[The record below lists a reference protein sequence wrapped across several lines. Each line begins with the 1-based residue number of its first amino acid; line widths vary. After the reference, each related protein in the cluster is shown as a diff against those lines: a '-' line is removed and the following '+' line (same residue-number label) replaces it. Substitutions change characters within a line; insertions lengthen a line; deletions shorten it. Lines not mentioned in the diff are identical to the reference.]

1 MAFRL
6 EEVVPWGR
14 SFEEYQAMFA
24 LSDKDLSGRILGC
37 ADGPAS
43 FNAGLTKR
51 GGKIVSADPLYRF
64 SREEIRNRIDQIFET
79 VLGETRK
86 NAHEFV
92 WETIPSVEALG
103 RTRREAMDD
112 FLDDYP
118 EGLDAERYIDA
129 SLPELPFREKE
140 FELALCSH
148 YLFLYSPHLSHDF
161 HLRSIRELCRVAREV
176 RIFPLLELGAVPSR
190 HLDEIYKKLQEQEYT
205 VSIIPVEYEFQR
217 GGNRMMKVRN
227 DATV

>member
-64 SREEIRNRIDQIFET
+64 SREEIRNRIDQ
-79 VLGETRK
+79 R
-86 NAHEFV
+86 
-92 WETIPSVEALG
+92 
-103 RTRREAMDD
+103 
-112 FLDDYP
+112 
-118 EGLDAERYIDA
+118 
-129 SLPELPFREKE
+129 
-140 FELALCSH
+140 
-148 YLFLYSPHLSHDF
+148 
-161 HLRSIRELCRVAREV
+161 
-176 RIFPLLELGAVPSR
+176 
-190 HLDEIYKKLQEQEYT
+190 
-205 VSIIPVEYEFQR
+205 
-217 GGNRMMKVRN
+217 
-227 DATV
+227 